1 MNVTDEADGTAG
13 RVASAPSVS
22 PVTGYLGSRR
32 AGEGGGAGGE
42 RRAWKTV
49 PMPDTSDLVL
59 GGLTPDEAERE
70 IYQHIL
76 SRNPEHDFEPT
87 LDRVREACELLGD
100 PQSPSR

>member
-1 MNVTDEADGTAG
+1 
-13 RVASAPSVS
+13 
-22 PVTGYLGSRR
+22 
-32 AGEGGGAGGE
+32 
-42 RRAWKTV
+42 
-49 PMPDTSDLVL
+49 MPDTSDLVL